1 MFPWPQNCFMEN
13 KILSNQ
19 DEYEAWSS
27 CSWGKAWS
35 SHKTWSQT
43 LRQELSQG
51 SVAGEWSL
59 LKSSWWCAEAGWV
72 PFAFWFLFQLLWG
85 KHSFATIRMLGTKEC
100 SEPTFVQVDFSL
112 WCSVNEGVV
121 VQWPSHVRLFATT
134 WTAAHQ
140 ASLSLTISRSL
151 PKFMSVAL
159 VMPSSHLILW
169 HPLLL
174 LPSIFPSIRDFS
186 SESAVSIRWPKYQK
200 EDITQWI

>member
-19 DEYEAWSS
+19 DEYETWSS

-72 PFAFWFLFQLLWG
+72 PFAFRFLFQLLWG

-112 WCSVNEGVV
+112 WCSLNEGVV